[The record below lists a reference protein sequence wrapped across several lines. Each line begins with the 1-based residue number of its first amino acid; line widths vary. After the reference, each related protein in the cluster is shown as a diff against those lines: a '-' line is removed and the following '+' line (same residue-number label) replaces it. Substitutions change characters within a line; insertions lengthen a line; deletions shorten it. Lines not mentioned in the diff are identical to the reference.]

1 MQPVR
6 GPLPMSRSAASCGFV
21 LLALCASGCSGTPS
35 GPRSVLDERTGV
47 TINAVSAP
55 LVFVRIRGDANTGAR
70 DYVTLV
76 AAEQDNAG
84 KYTDLLLMYRWSITF
99 HGMAPE
105 PPQNAGQLVLLVDG
119 RDIALQ
125 PLDRIPVDVSLGKE
139 LFVPEGD
146 RVAKYA
152 YHVNLETMRAVASS
166 HELSVRLP
174 LEPEEPQT
182 PFTLWRDGRTALRQ
196 LVSQLSGS

>member
-1 MQPVR
+1 
-6 GPLPMSRSAASCGFV
+6 MSRSAACSALL
-21 LLALCASGCSGTPS
+21 LLALCVSGCSGTPS

-55 LVFVRIRGDANTGAR
+55 LVFVRIHGDANTGAR

-84 KYTDLLLMYRWSITF
+84 KYTDLFLMYRWSITF
-99 HGMAPE
+99 HGMAPA
-105 PPQNAGQLVLLVDG
+105 PPPNAGQLLLQVDG
-119 RDIALQ
+119 RDMALQ
-125 PLDRIPVDVSLGKE
+125 PLDRIPVDISLSKE

-152 YHVNLETMRAVASS
+152 YHVNLDTMRAVAES
-166 HELSVRLP
+166 HQLAVRLP
-174 LEPEEPQT
+174 QEPEEPQT
-182 PFTLWRDGRTALRQ
+182 PFTLWRDGRPALTQ
-196 LVSQLSGS
+196 LVSQLGGS

>member
-1 MQPVR
+1 M
-6 GPLPMSRSAASCGFV
+6 LFA
-21 LLALCASGCSGTPS
+21 LALSLSGCATAPS
-35 GPRSVLDERTGV
+35 APHSVLDERTGV

-55 LVFVRIRGDANTGAR
+55 LVFVRIHGDANTGAR

-84 KYTDLLLMYRWSITF
+84 RYTDLFLMYRWSISF

-105 PPQNAGQLVLLVDG
+105 PAQNAGRLVLLADG
-119 RDIALQ
+119 HDIELQ
-125 PLDRIPVDVSLGKE
+125 PLERIPVDISLAKA

-152 YHVNLETMRAVASS
+152 YHVSLETMRAVAAS
-166 HELSVRLP
+166 HELAVRLP
-174 LEPEEPQT
+174 QEPEEPQT
-182 PFTLWRDGRTALRQ
+182 PFTLWRDGRPALTQ